1 MQRSYQINQTPRGLR
16 ELNPRETILAELS
29 RDPGSALRWSK
40 HVPLVE
46 PLCFTDVHAL
56 RLSVPGALAAFALS
70 CLAVSVPALAL
81 EPGVHADPGSP
92 AAKQYALPLNQA
104 RQTGAGPTGH
114 EGSSANVPFGAGIK
128 PPGAGGS
135 SHSGAGAG
143 QSVGRGGASGPNAAN
158 SSGRQST
165 LPSAVLRASS
175 SQASSAGGDGSILAL
190 LGGAVAILILGGF
203 GGALMRRSRQS
214 LPTA

>member
-1 MQRSYQINQTPRGLR
+1 MRVLR
-16 ELNPRETILAELS
+16 VYT
-29 RDPGSALRWSK
+29 
-40 HVPLVE
+40 V
-46 PLCFTDVHAL
+46 
-56 RLSVPGALAAFALS
+56 GALAASALG
-70 CLAVSVPALAL
+70 CLAVPVPALGL

-135 SHSGAGAG
+135 SHSGTGAG
-143 QSVGRGGASGPNAAN
+143 QTARGGASGPNTTNAA
-158 SSGRQST
+158 SRQAT

-175 SQASSAGGDGSILAL
+175 SQASSTGGDGSTLAL
-190 LGGAVAILILGGF
+190 LGGAIAILILGGF
-203 GGALMRRSRQS
+203 GGALMRRNHRSVPS
-214 LPTA
+214 S